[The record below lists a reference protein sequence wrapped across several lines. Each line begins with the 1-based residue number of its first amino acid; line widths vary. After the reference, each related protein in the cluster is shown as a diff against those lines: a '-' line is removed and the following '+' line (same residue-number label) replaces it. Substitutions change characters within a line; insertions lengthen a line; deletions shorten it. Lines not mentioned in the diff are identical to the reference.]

1 MKVVITVTAVYD
13 LPDDIEIEDV
23 TDGEVSY
30 GEHIVFNGHKLQP
43 VIEFLEYE
51 GKSDDTHGWGEP
63 KEDIDEI
70 YDSILSEEYTVISI
84 DEDLEE

>member
-13 LPDDIEIEDV
+13 LPDDVEIEEIVDE
-23 TDGEVSY
+23 DLSY

-51 GKSDDTHGWGEP
+51 GKTDDTHGWGEP
-63 KEDIDEI
+63 QVDIDEV
-70 YDSILSEEYTVISI
+70 YDSIQSEEYTLISL
-84 DEDLEE
+84 DEEEE

>member
-13 LPDDIEIEDV
+13 LPDDIEIEEI

-51 GKSDDTHGWGEP
+51 GKEDDTHGWGEP
-63 KEDIDEI
+63 QVDIDTV
-70 YDSILSEEYTVISI
+70 YDSILSEEYTLIAL
-84 DEDLEE
+84 EDGEE